1 MTHYE
6 TSTDPSPQV
15 KAVLHY
21 LDQVKVFNLHE
32 IEKLFTDDF
41 VQSTRPLS
49 LGVPS
54 RTKEEDLAFLQGFAD
69 QLGGR
74 PLEITIYNIIESPGK
89 AWAHLLMHGEP
100 QEGKPFD
107 IECIYQFT
115 FAGDSTTYRF
125 KAINDFLDSKA
136 FAAMG

>member
-6 TSTDPSPQV
+6 IPKDPSPQV

-21 LDQVKVFNLHE
+21 LDQIKVLNLHE
-32 IEKLFTDDF
+32 IAKLFTEDF

-49 LGVPS
+49 LGIPS
-54 RTKEEDLAFLQGFAD
+54 RTKEEDLAFLRGLAD

-74 PLEITIYNIIESPGK
+74 PLEITIYDIIESPGK
-89 AWAHLLMHGEP
+89 AWAHLLLHGEP

-115 FAGDSTTYRF
+115 FASDSNSHRF
-125 KAINDFLDSKA
+125 KAITDFLDSRA

>member
-1 MTHYE
+1 M
-6 TSTDPSPQV
+6 
-15 KAVLHY
+15 VLSG
-21 LDQVKVFNLHE
+21 Q
-32 IEKLFTDDF
+32 
-41 VQSTRPLS
+41 
-49 LGVPS
+49 
-54 RTKEEDLAFLQGFAD
+54 
-69 QLGGR
+69 
-74 PLEITIYNIIESPGK
+74 ITIYNIIESPGK
-89 AWAHLLMHGEP
+89 AWAHVRGPYFSLISKDALLAACSQMLPKLLMHGEP

>member
-6 TSTDPSPQV
+6 VPTDPSPQV

-21 LDQVKVFNLHE
+21 LNQVKVLNLHE
-32 IEKLFTDDF
+32 IEKLFADDF

-54 RTKEEDLAFLQGFAD
+54 RTKEEDLAYLQGFAD

-74 PLEITIYNIIESPGK
+74 PLEVIV
-89 AWAHLLMHGEP
+89 
-100 QEGKPFD
+100 
-107 IECIYQFT
+107 
-115 FAGDSTTYRF
+115 GDP
-125 KAINDFLDSKA
+125 
-136 FAAMG
+136 